1 MALHP
6 VEVSFSLERLRLQ
19 LSDQSKNR
27 PGEDSD
33 GEGDEEQLGLMM
45 VRMMIEKRRKSKE
58 MKR

>member
-33 GEGDEEQLGLMM
+33 GEDDEEQLGLMM